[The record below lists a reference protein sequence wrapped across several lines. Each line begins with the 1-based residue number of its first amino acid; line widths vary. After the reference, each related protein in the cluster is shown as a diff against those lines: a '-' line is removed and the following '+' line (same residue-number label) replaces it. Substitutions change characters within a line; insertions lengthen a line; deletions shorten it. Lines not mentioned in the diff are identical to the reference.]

1 MAIAK
6 VAALNM
12 PAESQRNFRILGRA
26 ANQTDSISL
35 AKVRTWECVAIVRRE
50 AATTTSR
57 WRSGYRR

>member
-1 MAIAK
+1 
-6 VAALNM
+6 M

-26 ANQTDSISL
+26 ANQTDSTSL